1 MHRPIKTIT
10 KAGTI
15 CLLVIS
21 LCFPL
26 VSAAQKIAT
35 AATPES
41 AGFSSERLKRLD
53 AGMKSWVDKGWMN
66 GASAIIIRNG
76 KVVYYKSVGYN
87 DLDSK
92 ALLAKD
98 GIFRIA
104 SQTKAITS
112 VAVMMLYE
120 EGKFLLDDRVSKY
133 IPSFEKA
140 TVLDK
145 FNEKDSSYTTK
156 PAAREVTIRDLLTH
170 TSGIGYAQIGS
181 KEANGIYAKANITA
195 GLNVLDDKLS
205 DAMNRLGKLPLMHN
219 PGEKWTYG
227 LNTDLLGRL
236 VEIWSGMTLDEF
248 FRNRIFVPLG
258 MNDTYF
264 NVPAEKA
271 GRLVNFFLED
281 SLGHLKVTKDVLGSD
296 QKYMDYPLRKKSY
309 FSGGGG
315 LSSTVY
321 DYAIFL
327 QMLLNGGTYNGQQIL
342 SRNSVRM
349 MTMNQIGDLSL
360 GDSEKFGL
368 GFAIATEKTS
378 AKFPMQVGTYTWGGA
393 FSTTYWVDPKE
404 KIVALLYRQ
413 MWGSH
418 SEINDLFRVLV
429 YQAISD

>member
-1 MHRPIKTIT
+1 MLRVVLNVWIT
-10 KAGTI
+10 
-15 CLLVIS
+15 LLIS
-21 LCFPL
+21 
-26 VSAAQKIAT
+26 VGVYAQKIGV
-35 AATPES
+35 AATPEL
-41 AGFSSERLKRLD
+41 AGFSAERLKRID
-53 AGMKSWVDKGWMN
+53 VNMKSWVDQGWMN
-66 GASAIIIRNG
+66 GAAALVIRNG
-76 KVVYYKSVGYN
+76 KIVYYKSTGYN
-87 DLDSK
+87 DLKTK
-92 ALLAKD
+92 APLAKD

-120 EGKFLLDDRVSKY
+120 EGKFLLDDPISKF
-133 IPSFEKA
+133 IPTFEKP

-145 FNEKDSSYTTK
+145 FNEKDTSYTTV
-156 PAAREVTIRDLLTH
+156 PAKREVTVRDLLTH

-181 KEANGIYAKANITA
+181 KEANSIYAKNNITA
-195 GLNVLDDKLS
+195 GLNVMDDKLS

-236 VEIWSGMTLDEF
+236 VEIWSGVSLDEF
-248 FRNRIFVPLG
+248 LLQRIFTKLG

-264 NVPAEKA
+264 NLPADKA
-271 GRLVNFFLED
+271 TRLVNFFQED
-281 SLGHLKVTKDVLGSD
+281 SLGHLQKAVDVLGSSERF
-296 QKYMDYPLRKKSY
+296 MDYPLRKKTY

-315 LSSTVY
+315 LSSTIY

-360 GDSEKFGL
+360 GDNEKFGL
-368 GFAIATEKTS
+368 GFGIATEKTS
-378 AKFPMQVGTYTWGGA
+378 AKLPAQEGTFTWGGA

-404 KIVALLYRQ
+404 KMVVLLYRQ

-418 SEINDLFRVLV
+418 SEIDGIFKVLV
-429 YQAISD
+429 YQAIVD